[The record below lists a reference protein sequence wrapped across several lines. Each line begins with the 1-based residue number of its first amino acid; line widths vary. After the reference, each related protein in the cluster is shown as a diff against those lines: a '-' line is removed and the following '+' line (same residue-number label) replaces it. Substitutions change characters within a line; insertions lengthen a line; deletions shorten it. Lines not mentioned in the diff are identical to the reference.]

1 MAQPLKSLTYEDVAL
16 FCEQSLQA
24 GTAITLKCLQ
34 EKFPNDPI
42 DVAAYFEQWRQL
54 NLDQPLDDSSEN
66 TDNKPE
72 TPLGIDQILQNEIAK
87 QKANDA
93 ETENNSLA
101 QQQEVE
107 QSLITMSDELQ
118 ASIDNQSKF
127 IEDAHKQL
135 KQQSQESQEKFQQ
148 LTSGYSKEISTLKQ
162 QHQQLLLAQQQAH
175 QIAIESVINENEA
188 QLAKLSEQITQLT
201 ETNTLLQ
208 AQAEEYR
215 ESQQEL
221 RTLKTTISQLE
232 QQLAEEKA
240 NQEQYIAAAKSQY
253 QENLNALHD
262 VHQQEINKLK
272 ASHQNELANA
282 SSQNVQQNDET
293 NEQLSKL
300 KQENEILEQ
309 QLAEEQS
316 KSSQLQT
323 RLVNVND
330 GIFEDKA
337 TNRKLQVSLEEA
349 NAKIT
354 SLEQQLIQQETGL
367 AVENNLNALKKAERM
382 IVVLRDENSKLATQL
397 ELIKT
402 NSVAT
407 IERLT
412 SKSDQASTQIKE
424 LEKQLNSEVHTNSS
438 AKEERIKLKEQ
449 LEVMKHNQAATFE
462 RLTNNLEQAKA
473 KIKMLEQQLAEVNR

>member
-449 LEVMKHNQAATFE
+449 LELMKHNQASTFE